1 MAMSEYAARPQIAS
15 LVRPEVVEHAVRE
28 EPGGWLNWLTTT
40 DHKKIGIMYFFVT
53 FIFFIIGGVEALIM
67 RLQLAQPNGTVVDPD
82 TYNGLVTMHGTTMVF
97 LFIVPVM
104 AGFGNYMLPL
114 MIGARDMA
122 FPRLNALSLWLL
134 VFGGMAFYGS
144 VFFEPPQGGWTMYAP
159 LSDDAYMP
167 SGGVDAWIF
176 LIHLTGISSLVGAIN
191 FVATIHNM
199 RAPGMGWGRMP
210 LFVWS
215 LLVYSYLLIAALPT
229 IAAAATMLLTDR
241 HFGTDFFDP
250 TGGGDPMLWQHL
262 FWFFGHPEVYI
273 MILPGFGI
281 ISEVLPVFSRKP
293 IFGYKAIAASTVS
306 IGFLSLLVWAHHM
319 FTTPT
324 PTVVLVFFMLS
335 SFLIA
340 VPTGIKIFNW
350 VATLWKGSILM
361 KTPLLFAV
369 GFISTFVIGGITGVM
384 LAVFPVDW
392 QLQDSYFVVAHI
404 HYVLFGGSV
413 FTIFAGIYYWFPK
426 MSGRMLGEGLGKV
439 SFWMMLVGFNLTFLI
454 QHSAGLSGMP
464 RRVYD
469 YPADAGWT
477 GFNLI
482 STIGSFL
489 LGIGVMVTVV
499 NVLISM
505 KKGQKAGNDPWKGNT
520 LEWFTQS
527 PPPENNFDVIPRV
540 RSVEP
545 MKDIRSEVQQAS
557 MPAGTVAQPVASGT

>member
-1 MAMSEYAARPQIAS
+1 
-15 LVRPEVVEHAVRE
+15 
-28 EPGGWLNWLTTT
+28 
-40 DHKKIGIMYFFVT
+40 
-53 FIFFIIGGVEALIM
+53 
-67 RLQLAQPNGTVVDPD
+67 
-82 TYNGLVTMHGTTMVF
+82 
-97 LFIVPVM
+97 
-104 AGFGNYMLPL
+104 
-114 MIGARDMA
+114 
-122 FPRLNALSLWLL
+122 
-134 VFGGMAFYGS
+134 
-144 VFFEPPQGGWTMYAP
+144 
-159 LSDDAYMP
+159 
-167 SGGVDAWIF
+167 
-176 LIHLTGISSLVGAIN
+176 
-191 FVATIHNM
+191 
-199 RAPGMGWGRMP
+199 
-210 LFVWS
+210 
-215 LLVYSYLLIAALPT
+215 
-229 IAAAATMLLTDR
+229 
-241 HFGTDFFDP
+241 
-250 TGGGDPMLWQHL
+250 
-262 FWFFGHPEVYI
+262 
-273 MILPGFGI
+273 
-281 ISEVLPVFSRKP
+281 
-293 IFGYKAIAASTVS
+293 
-306 IGFLSLLVWAHHM
+306 
-319 FTTPT
+319 
-324 PTVVLVFFMLS
+324 MLS

-350 VATLWKGSILM
+350 VATLWKGSIMM

-369 GFISTFVIGGITGVM
+369 GFISTFVIGGITGVI

-505 KKGQKAGNDPWKGNT
+505 NKGQKAGNDPWKGNT

-527 PPPENNFDVIPRV
+527 PPPENNFDIIPRV

-557 MPAGTVAQPVASGT
+557 KPAGTVAQPVASGT